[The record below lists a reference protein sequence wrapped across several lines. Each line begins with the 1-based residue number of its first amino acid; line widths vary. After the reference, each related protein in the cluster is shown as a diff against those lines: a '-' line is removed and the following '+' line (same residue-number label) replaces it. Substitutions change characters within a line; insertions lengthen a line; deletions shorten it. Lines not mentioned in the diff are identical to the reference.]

1 MKKIAAAALAA
12 TMTLSVAAVPAEAAS
27 NKMRGNYCVIQLDG
41 DRVREVPRSVIR
53 NDKDFAQFNSENVS
67 MLRTSSDLGEAFGSS
82 DPETMAAAN
91 NAEAV
96 QACING
102 QNYQSQEM
110 TTLKQVGIILGVVL
124 PLLAAIGSVAAPA
137 IQQFLPF

>member
-1 MKKIAAAALAA
+1 MGL
-12 TMTLSVAAVPAEAAS
+12 V
-27 NKMRGNYCVIQLDG
+27 
-41 DRVREVPRSVIR
+41 
-53 NDKDFAQFNSENVS
+53 
-67 MLRTSSDLGEAFGSS
+67 RTSSDLGEAFGSS
-82 DPETMAAAN
+82 DPETIAAAN

-124 PLLAAIGSVAAPA
+124 PLLAAIGSAAAPA